1 MGNQNKYKSGS
12 IFDMQFITSSIST
25 TLVLLL
31 LGLVV
36 FFVLTAHNLSVYVR
50 ENISFSILISDD
62 MKEADILKLQKKL
75 NQEPFVKQS
84 EYISKKQALKEQTEA
99 MGTDPEEF
107 LGYNPFTASIEI
119 KLHSDYANSDS
130 LSWITRDIKSQPIVL
145 NVVYQK
151 DLIDSL
157 NQNLQKVSLVL
168 LILAALLTFVSFGLI
183 NSTVKM
189 SLYANRFLIHT
200 MKLVGA
206 RWSFIRRPFLARSF
220 WIGLISAILANGV
233 LIAGIHL
240 FVHYDPVLEN
250 IITLHMVAIM
260 GGAVLL
266 AGILLT
272 LTCSYFSVNK
282 FLKMKAGEL
291 HEM

>member
-1 MGNQNKYKSGS
+1 MKKGKRKRSLSGMQ
-12 IFDMQFITSSIST
+12 IFTSCIST
-25 TLVLLL
+25 ALVLVLF
-31 LGLVV
+31 GLVV
-36 FFVLTAHNLSVYVR
+36 FFVQVAHRLSDSVKEDLVVSVLLSDEAGQDAIQTYTR
-50 ENISFSILISDD
+50 E
-62 MKEADILKLQKKL
+62 MQQKTYI
-75 NQEPFVKQS
+75 KQLD
-84 EYISKKQALKEQTEA
+84 YISKEQALKEHIEE

-107 LGYNPFTASIEI
+107 LGSNPFSPSLEVHLKA
-119 KLHSDYANSDS
+119 DYANSDS

-220 WIGLISAILANGV
+220 WIGLVSAILANGV

-250 IITLHMVAIM
+250 IITLPMVAIM

>member
-1 MGNQNKYKSGS
+1 MRKGKRKRSLTG
-12 IFDMQFITSSIST
+12 MQVFTSCIST
-25 TLVLLL
+25 ALVLILF
-31 LGLVV
+31 GLVV
-36 FFVLTAHNLSVYVR
+36 FFVQVAHQLSNSVKEDLVVSVLLSDEAGEDAIQAYTR
-50 ENISFSILISDD
+50 EMQQKRYI
-62 MKEADILKLQKKL
+62 KKL
-75 NQEPFVKQS
+75 D
-84 EYISKKQALKEQTEA
+84 YISKEQALKEHIQE

-107 LGYNPFTASIEI
+107 LGSNPFSPSLEVHLKA
-119 KLHSDYANSDS
+119 DYANSDS
-130 LSWITRDIKSQPIVL
+130 LSWITRDIKAQSIVL

-151 DLIDSL
+151 DLIDNL
-157 NQNLQKVSLVL
+157 NNNLQKVSLML

-206 RWSFIRRPFLARSF
+206 RWSFIRRPFLSRSF
-220 WIGLISAILANGV
+220 WIGLTSAILANGV
-233 LIAGIHL
+233 LLTGIHL
-240 FVHYDPVLEN
+240 FLRYDPVLEN
-250 IITLHMVAIM
+250 IITLNIVLIM
-260 GGAVLL
+260 AGAVFL

-272 LTCSYFSVNK
+272 LTSSYLSINK

>member
-1 MGNQNKYKSGS
+1 MRKGKRKRSLTG
-12 IFDMQFITSSIST
+12 MQVFTSCIST
-25 TLVLLL
+25 ALVLILF
-31 LGLVV
+31 GLVV
-36 FFVLTAHNLSVYVR
+36 FFVQVAHELSNSVKEDLVV
-50 ENISFSILISDD
+50 SVLLSD
-62 MKEADILKLQKKL
+62 EAGEDAIQAYTLEMQQKQYIKKL
-75 NQEPFVKQS
+75 D
-84 EYISKKQALKEQTEA
+84 YISKEQALKEHIQE
-99 MGTDPEEF
+99 METDPEEF
-107 LGYNPFTASIEI
+107 LGSNPFSPSLEI
-119 KLHSDYANSDS
+119 HLKADYANSDS
-130 LSWITRDIKSQPIVL
+130 LSWITRDIKAQPVVL

-157 NQNLQKVSLVL
+157 NNNLQKVSLVL

-206 RWSFIRRPFLARSF
+206 RWSFIRRPFLSRSF
-220 WIGLISAILANGV
+220 WIGLTSAILANGV
-233 LIAGIHL
+233 LVTGIHL
-240 FVHYDPVLEN
+240 FLRYDPVLEN
-250 IITLHMVAIM
+250 IITLNMVLIM

-272 LTCSYFSVNK
+272 LTSSYLSVNK
-282 FLKMKAGEL
+282 FLRMKAGEL

>member
-1 MGNQNKYKSGS
+1 MKKGKRKRSLS
-12 IFDMQFITSSIST
+12 DMQIFTSCIST
-25 TLVLLL
+25 ALVLVLF
-31 LGLVV
+31 GLVV
-36 FFVLTAHNLSVYVR
+36 FFVQVAHRLSDSVKEDLVVSVLLSDEAGQDAIQTYTR
-50 ENISFSILISDD
+50 E
-62 MKEADILKLQKKL
+62 MQQKTYI
-75 NQEPFVKQS
+75 KQLD
-84 EYISKKQALKEQTEA
+84 YISKEQALKEHIEE

-107 LGYNPFTASIEI
+107 LGSNPFSPSLEVHLKA
-119 KLHSDYANSDS
+119 DYANSDS

-151 DLIDSL
+151 DLIDNL

>member
-1 MGNQNKYKSGS
+1 MRKGKRKRSLTG
-12 IFDMQFITSSIST
+12 MQVFTSCIST
-25 TLVLLL
+25 ALVLILF
-31 LGLVV
+31 GLVV
-36 FFVLTAHNLSVYVR
+36 FFVQVAHELSNSVKEDLVV
-50 ENISFSILISDD
+50 SVLLSD
-62 MKEADILKLQKKL
+62 EAGEDAIQAYTLEMQQKQYIKKL
-75 NQEPFVKQS
+75 D
-84 EYISKKQALKEQTEA
+84 YISKEQALKEHIQE

-107 LGYNPFTASIEI
+107 LGSNPFSPSLEI
-119 KLHSDYANSDS
+119 HLKADYANSDS
-130 LSWITRDIKSQPIVL
+130 LSWITRDIKAQPVVL

-157 NQNLQKVSLVL
+157 NNNLQKVSLVL

-206 RWSFIRRPFLARSF
+206 RWSFVRRPFLSRSF
-220 WIGLISAILANGV
+220 WIGLTSAILANGV
-233 LIAGIHL
+233 LVTGIHL
-240 FVHYDPVLEN
+240 FLRYDPVLEN
-250 IITLHMVAIM
+250 IITLNMVLIM

-272 LTCSYFSVNK
+272 LTSSYLSVNK
-282 FLKMKAGEL
+282 FLRMKAGEL

>member
-1 MGNQNKYKSGS
+1 MRKGKRKRSLTG
-12 IFDMQFITSSIST
+12 MQVFTSCIST
-25 TLVLLL
+25 ALVLILF
-31 LGLVV
+31 GLVV
-36 FFVLTAHNLSVYVR
+36 FFVQVAHELSNSVKEDLVV
-50 ENISFSILISDD
+50 SVLLSD
-62 MKEADILKLQKKL
+62 EAGEDAIQAYTLEMQQKQYIKKL
-75 NQEPFVKQS
+75 D
-84 EYISKKQALKEQTEA
+84 YISKEQALKEHIQE

-107 LGYNPFTASIEI
+107 LGSNPFSPSLEI
-119 KLHSDYANSDS
+119 HLKADYANSDS
-130 LSWITRDIKSQPIVL
+130 LSWITRDIKAQPVVL

-157 NQNLQKVSLVL
+157 NNNLQKVSLVL

-206 RWSFIRRPFLARSF
+206 RWSFIRRPFLSRSF
-220 WIGLISAILANGV
+220 WIGLTSAILANGV
-233 LIAGIHL
+233 LVTGIHL
-240 FVHYDPVLEN
+240 FLRYDPVLEN
-250 IITLHMVAIM
+250 IITLNMVLIM

-272 LTCSYFSVNK
+272 LTSSYLSVNK
-282 FLKMKAGEL
+282 FLRMKAGEL

>member
-1 MGNQNKYKSGS
+1 MKKGKRKRSLSGMQ
-12 IFDMQFITSSIST
+12 IFTSCIST
-25 TLVLLL
+25 ALVLVLF
-31 LGLVV
+31 GLVV
-36 FFVLTAHNLSVYVR
+36 FFVQVAHRLSDSVKEDLVVSVLLSDEAGQDTIQTYTR
-50 ENISFSILISDD
+50 E
-62 MKEADILKLQKKL
+62 MQQKTYI
-75 NQEPFVKQS
+75 KQLD
-84 EYISKKQALKEQTEA
+84 YISKEQALKEHIEE

-107 LGYNPFTASIEI
+107 LGSNPFSPSLEVHLKA
-119 KLHSDYANSDS
+119 DYANSDS

>member
-1 MGNQNKYKSGS
+1 MKKGKRKRSLSGMQ
-12 IFDMQFITSSIST
+12 IFTSCIST
-25 TLVLLL
+25 ALVLVLF
-31 LGLVV
+31 GLVV
-36 FFVLTAHNLSVYVR
+36 FFVQVAHRLSDSVKEDLVVSVLLSDEAGEDAIQTYTR
-50 ENISFSILISDD
+50 E
-62 MKEADILKLQKKL
+62 MQQKTYI
-75 NQEPFVKQS
+75 KQLD
-84 EYISKKQALKEQTEA
+84 YISKEQALKEHIEE

-107 LGYNPFTASIEI
+107 LGSNPFSPSLEVHLKA
-119 KLHSDYANSDS
+119 DYANSDS

-250 IITLHMVAIM
+250 IITLHIVAIM

>member
-1 MGNQNKYKSGS
+1 MRKGKRKRSLTG
-12 IFDMQFITSSIST
+12 MQVFTSCIST
-25 TLVLLL
+25 ALVLILF
-31 LGLVV
+31 GLVV
-36 FFVLTAHNLSVYVR
+36 FFVQVAHELSNSVKEDLVV
-50 ENISFSILISDD
+50 SVLLSD
-62 MKEADILKLQKKL
+62 EAGEDAIQAYTLEMQQKQYIKKL
-75 NQEPFVKQS
+75 D
-84 EYISKKQALKEQTEA
+84 YISKEQALKEHIQE

-107 LGYNPFTASIEI
+107 LGSNPFSPSLEI
-119 KLHSDYANSDS
+119 HLKADYANSDS
-130 LSWITRDIKSQPIVL
+130 LSWITRDIKAQPVVL
-145 NVVYQK
+145 NVIYQK

-157 NQNLQKVSLVL
+157 NNNLQKVSLVL

-206 RWSFIRRPFLARSF
+206 RWSFIRRPFLSRSF
-220 WIGLISAILANGV
+220 WIGLTSAILANGV
-233 LIAGIHL
+233 LVTGIHL
-240 FVHYDPVLEN
+240 FLRYDPVLEN
-250 IITLHMVAIM
+250 IITLNMLLIM

-272 LTCSYFSVNK
+272 LTSSYLSVNK
-282 FLKMKAGEL
+282 FLRMKAGEL

>member
-1 MGNQNKYKSGS
+1 MRKGKRKRSLTG
-12 IFDMQFITSSIST
+12 MQVFTSCIST
-25 TLVLLL
+25 ALVLILF
-31 LGLVV
+31 GLVV
-36 FFVLTAHNLSVYVR
+36 FFVQVAHQLSNSVKEDLVVSVLLSDEAGEDAIQAYTR
-50 ENISFSILISDD
+50 EMQQKRYI
-62 MKEADILKLQKKL
+62 KKL
-75 NQEPFVKQS
+75 D
-84 EYISKKQALKEQTEA
+84 YISKEQALKEHIQE

-107 LGYNPFTASIEI
+107 LGSNPFSPSLEVHLKA
-119 KLHSDYANSDS
+119 DYANSDS
-130 LSWITRDIKSQPIVL
+130 LSWITRDIKAQSIVL

-151 DLIDSL
+151 DLIDNL
-157 NQNLQKVSLVL
+157 NNNLQKVSLVL

-206 RWSFIRRPFLARSF
+206 RWSFIRRPFLSRSF
-220 WIGLISAILANGV
+220 WIGLTSAILANGV
-233 LIAGIHL
+233 LLTGIHL
-240 FVHYDPVLEN
+240 FLRYDPVLEN
-250 IITLHMVAIM
+250 IITLNIVLIM
-260 GGAVLL
+260 ASAVFL

-272 LTCSYFSVNK
+272 LTSSYLSINK

>member
-1 MGNQNKYKSGS
+1 MRKGKRKRSLTG
-12 IFDMQFITSSIST
+12 MQVFTSCIST
-25 TLVLLL
+25 ALVLILF
-31 LGLVV
+31 GLVV
-36 FFVLTAHNLSVYVR
+36 FFVQVAHELSNSVKEDLVV
-50 ENISFSILISDD
+50 SVLLSD
-62 MKEADILKLQKKL
+62 EAGEDAIQAYTLEMQQKQYIKKL
-75 NQEPFVKQS
+75 D
-84 EYISKKQALKEQTEA
+84 YISKEQALKEHIQE

-107 LGYNPFTASIEI
+107 LGSNPFSPSLEI
-119 KLHSDYANSDS
+119 HLKADYANSDS
-130 LSWITRDIKSQPIVL
+130 LSWITRDIKAQPIVL

-157 NQNLQKVSLVL
+157 NNNLQKVSLVL

-206 RWSFIRRPFLARSF
+206 RWSFIRRPFLSRSF
-220 WIGLISAILANGV
+220 WIGLTSAILANGV
-233 LIAGIHL
+233 LVTGIHL
-240 FVHYDPVLEN
+240 FLRYDPVLEN
-250 IITLHMVAIM
+250 IITLNMVLIM
-260 GGAVLL
+260 GGAILL

-272 LTCSYFSVNK
+272 LTSSYLSVNK
-282 FLKMKAGEL
+282 FLRMKAGEL

>member
-1 MGNQNKYKSGS
+1 MRKGKRKRSLTG
-12 IFDMQFITSSIST
+12 MQVFTSCIST
-25 TLVLLL
+25 ALVLILF
-31 LGLVV
+31 GLVV
-36 FFVLTAHNLSVYVR
+36 FFVQVAHELSNSVKEDLVV
-50 ENISFSILISDD
+50 SVLLSD
-62 MKEADILKLQKKL
+62 EAGEDAIQAYTLEMQQKQYIKKL
-75 NQEPFVKQS
+75 D
-84 EYISKKQALKEQTEA
+84 YISKEQALKEHIQE

-107 LGYNPFTASIEI
+107 LGSNPFSPSLEI
-119 KLHSDYANSDS
+119 HLKADYANSDS
-130 LSWITRDIKSQPIVL
+130 LSWITRDIKAQPVVL

-157 NQNLQKVSLVL
+157 NNNLQKVSLVL

-206 RWSFIRRPFLARSF
+206 RWSFIRRPFLSRSF
-220 WIGLISAILANGV
+220 WIGLTSAILANGV
-233 LIAGIHL
+233 LVTGIHL
-240 FVHYDPVLEN
+240 FLRYDPVLEN
-250 IITLHMVAIM
+250 IITLNMVLIM

-272 LTCSYFSVNK
+272 LTSSYLSVNK
-282 FLKMKAGEL
+282 FLRMKAGEL
-291 HEM
+291 YEM

>member
-1 MGNQNKYKSGS
+1 MKKGKRKRSLSGMQ
-12 IFDMQFITSSIST
+12 IFTSCIST
-25 TLVLLL
+25 ALVLVLF
-31 LGLVV
+31 GLVV
-36 FFVLTAHNLSVYVR
+36 FFVQVAHRLSDSVKEDLVVSVLLSDEAGEDAIQTYTR
-50 ENISFSILISDD
+50 EIQ
-62 MKEADILKLQKKL
+62 QKTYI
-75 NQEPFVKQS
+75 KQLD
-84 EYISKKQALKEQTEA
+84 YISKEQALKEHIEE

-107 LGYNPFTASIEI
+107 LGSNPFSPSLEVHLKA
-119 KLHSDYANSDS
+119 DYANSDS

-151 DLIDSL
+151 DLIDNL

-220 WIGLISAILANGV
+220 WIGLVSAILANGV

>member
-1 MGNQNKYKSGS
+1 MRKGKRKRSLTGMQ
-12 IFDMQFITSSIST
+12 IFTSCIST
-25 TLVLLL
+25 ALVLILF
-31 LGLVV
+31 GLVV
-36 FFVLTAHNLSVYVR
+36 FFVQVAHQLSNSVKEDLVV
-50 ENISFSILISDD
+50 SVLLSD
-62 MKEADILKLQKKL
+62 EAGEDAIQAYTHEMQQKKYIKKL
-75 NQEPFVKQS
+75 D
-84 EYISKKQALKEQTEA
+84 YISKEQALKEHIQE

-107 LGYNPFTASIEI
+107 LGSNPFSPSLEVHLKA
-119 KLHSDYANSDS
+119 DYANSDS
-130 LSWITRDIKSQPIVL
+130 LSWITRDIKAQSIVL

-151 DLIDSL
+151 DLIDNL
-157 NQNLQKVSLVL
+157 NSNLQKVSLVL

-206 RWSFIRRPFLARSF
+206 RWSFIRRPFLSRSF
-220 WIGLISAILANGV
+220 WIGLTSAILANGV
-233 LIAGIHL
+233 LLTGIHL
-240 FVHYDPVLEN
+240 FLRYDPVLEN
-250 IITLHMVAIM
+250 IITLNIVLIM
-260 GGAVLL
+260 AGAVFL

-272 LTCSYFSVNK
+272 LTSSYLSINK

>member
-1 MGNQNKYKSGS
+1 MKKGKRKRSLSGMQ
-12 IFDMQFITSSIST
+12 IFTSCIST
-25 TLVLLL
+25 ALVLVLF
-31 LGLVV
+31 GLVV
-36 FFVLTAHNLSVYVR
+36 FFVQVAHRLSDSVKEDLVVSVLLSDEAGQDAIQTYTR
-50 ENISFSILISDD
+50 E
-62 MKEADILKLQKKL
+62 MKEHI
-75 NQEPFVKQS
+75 E
-84 EYISKKQALKEQTEA
+84 E

-107 LGYNPFTASIEI
+107 LGSNPFSPSLEVHLKA
-119 KLHSDYANSDS
+119 DYANSDS

>member
-1 MGNQNKYKSGS
+1 MRKGKRKRSLTGMQ
-12 IFDMQFITSSIST
+12 IFTSCIST
-25 TLVLLL
+25 ALVLILF
-31 LGLVV
+31 GLVV
-36 FFVLTAHNLSVYVR
+36 FFVQVAHELSNSVKEDLVV
-50 ENISFSILISDD
+50 SVLLSD
-62 MKEADILKLQKKL
+62 EAGEDAIQAYTLEMQQKQYIKKL
-75 NQEPFVKQS
+75 D
-84 EYISKKQALKEQTEA
+84 YISKEQALKEHIQE
-99 MGTDPEEF
+99 MRTDPEEF
-107 LGYNPFTASIEI
+107 LGSNPFSPSLEI
-119 KLHSDYANSDS
+119 HLKADYANSDS
-130 LSWITRDIKSQPIVL
+130 LSWITRDIKAQPVVL

-157 NQNLQKVSLVL
+157 NNNLQKVSLVL

-206 RWSFIRRPFLARSF
+206 RWSFVRRPFLSRSF
-220 WIGLISAILANGV
+220 WIGLTSAILANGV
-233 LIAGIHL
+233 LVTGIHL
-240 FVHYDPVLEN
+240 FLRYDPVLEN
-250 IITLHMVAIM
+250 IITLNMVLIM

-272 LTCSYFSVNK
+272 LTSSYLSVNK
-282 FLKMKAGEL
+282 FLRMKAGEL

>member
-1 MGNQNKYKSGS
+1 MRKGKRKRSLTG
-12 IFDMQFITSSIST
+12 MQVFTSCIST
-25 TLVLLL
+25 ALVLILF
-31 LGLVV
+31 GLVA
-36 FFVLTAHNLSVYVR
+36 FFVQVAHQLSNSVKEDLVVSVLLSDEAGEDAIQVYTR
-50 ENISFSILISDD
+50 EMQQKRYI
-62 MKEADILKLQKKL
+62 KKL
-75 NQEPFVKQS
+75 D
-84 EYISKKQALKEQTEA
+84 YISKEQALKEHIQE

-107 LGYNPFTASIEI
+107 LGSNPFSPSLEVHLKA
-119 KLHSDYANSDS
+119 DYANSDS
-130 LSWITRDIKSQPIVL
+130 LSWITRDIKAQSIVL

-151 DLIDSL
+151 DLIDNL
-157 NQNLQKVSLVL
+157 NNNLQKVSLVL

-206 RWSFIRRPFLARSF
+206 RWSFIRRPFLSRSF
-220 WIGLISAILANGV
+220 WIGLTSAILANGV
-233 LIAGIHL
+233 LLTGIHL
-240 FVHYDPVLEN
+240 FLRYDPVLEN
-250 IITLHMVAIM
+250 IITLNIVLIM
-260 GGAVLL
+260 AGAVFL

-272 LTCSYFSVNK
+272 LTSSYLSINK

>member
-1 MGNQNKYKSGS
+1 MRKGKRKRNLTG
-12 IFDMQFITSSIST
+12 MQVFTSCIST
-25 TLVLLL
+25 ALVLILF
-31 LGLVV
+31 GLVV
-36 FFVLTAHNLSVYVR
+36 FFVQVAHQLSNSVKEDLVVSVLLSDEAGEDAIQAYTR
-50 ENISFSILISDD
+50 EMQQKRYI
-62 MKEADILKLQKKL
+62 KKL
-75 NQEPFVKQS
+75 D
-84 EYISKKQALKEQTEA
+84 YISKEQALKEHIQE

-107 LGYNPFTASIEI
+107 LGSNPFSPSLEVHLKA
-119 KLHSDYANSDS
+119 DYANSDS
-130 LSWITRDIKSQPIVL
+130 LSWITRDIKAQSIVL

-151 DLIDSL
+151 DLIDNL
-157 NQNLQKVSLVL
+157 NNNLQKVSLVL

-206 RWSFIRRPFLARSF
+206 RWSFIRRPFLSRSF
-220 WIGLISAILANGV
+220 WIGLTSAILANGV
-233 LIAGIHL
+233 LLTGIHL
-240 FVHYDPVLEN
+240 FLRYDPVLEN
-250 IITLHMVAIM
+250 IITLNIVLIM
-260 GGAVLL
+260 AGAVFL

-272 LTCSYFSVNK
+272 LTSSYLSINK

>member
-1 MGNQNKYKSGS
+1 MRKGKRKRSLTG
-12 IFDMQFITSSIST
+12 MQVFTSCIST
-25 TLVLLL
+25 ALVLILF
-31 LGLVV
+31 GLVV
-36 FFVLTAHNLSVYVR
+36 FFVQVAHELSNSVKEDLVV
-50 ENISFSILISDD
+50 SVLLSD
-62 MKEADILKLQKKL
+62 EAGEDAIQAYTLEMQQKQYIKKL
-75 NQEPFVKQS
+75 D
-84 EYISKKQALKEQTEA
+84 YISKEQALKEHIQE

-107 LGYNPFTASIEI
+107 LGSNPFSPSLEI
-119 KLHSDYANSDS
+119 HLKADYANSDS
-130 LSWITRDIKSQPIVL
+130 LSWITRDIKAQPVVL

-157 NQNLQKVSLVL
+157 NNNLQKVSLVL

-206 RWSFIRRPFLARSF
+206 RWSFIRRPFLSRSF
-220 WIGLISAILANGV
+220 WIGLTSAILANGV
-233 LIAGIHL
+233 LVTGIHL
-240 FVHYDPVLEN
+240 FLRYDPVLEN
-250 IITLHMVAIM
+250 VITLNMVLIM

-272 LTCSYFSVNK
+272 LTSSYLSVNK
-282 FLKMKAGEL
+282 FLRMKAGEL

>member
-1 MGNQNKYKSGS
+1 MKKGKRKRSLSGMQ
-12 IFDMQFITSSIST
+12 IFTSCIST
-25 TLVLLL
+25 ALVLILF
-31 LGLVV
+31 GLVV
-36 FFVLTAHNLSVYVR
+36 FFVQVAHRLSDSVKEDLMVSVLLSDEAGQDAIQTYTR
-50 ENISFSILISDD
+50 E
-62 MKEADILKLQKKL
+62 MQQKTYI
-75 NQEPFVKQS
+75 KQLD
-84 EYISKKQALKEQTEA
+84 YISKEQALKEHIEE

-107 LGYNPFTASIEI
+107 LGSNPFSPSLEVHLKA
-119 KLHSDYANSDS
+119 DYANSDS

>member
-1 MGNQNKYKSGS
+1 MRKGKRKRSLTG
-12 IFDMQFITSSIST
+12 MQVFTSCIST
-25 TLVLLL
+25 ALVLILF
-31 LGLVV
+31 GLVV
-36 FFVLTAHNLSVYVR
+36 FFVQVAHQLSNSVKEDLVVSVLLSDEAGEDAIQAYTR
-50 ENISFSILISDD
+50 EMQQKRYI
-62 MKEADILKLQKKL
+62 KKL
-75 NQEPFVKQS
+75 D
-84 EYISKKQALKEQTEA
+84 YISKEQALKEHIQE

-107 LGYNPFTASIEI
+107 LGSNPFSPSLEVHLKA
-119 KLHSDYANSDS
+119 DYANSDS
-130 LSWITRDIKSQPIVL
+130 LSWITRDIKAQSIVL

-151 DLIDSL
+151 DLIDNL
-157 NQNLQKVSLVL
+157 NNNLQKVSLVL

-206 RWSFIRRPFLARSF
+206 RWSFIRRPFLSRSF
-220 WIGLISAILANGV
+220 WIGLTSAILANGV
-233 LIAGIHL
+233 LLTGIHL
-240 FVHYDPVLEN
+240 FLRYDPVLEN
-250 IITLHMVAIM
+250 IITLNIVLIM
-260 GGAVLL
+260 AGAVFL

-272 LTCSYFSVNK
+272 LTSSYLSINK

>member
-1 MGNQNKYKSGS
+1 MRKGKRKRSLTE
-12 IFDMQFITSSIST
+12 MQVFTSCIST
-25 TLVLLL
+25 ALVLILF
-31 LGLVV
+31 GLVV
-36 FFVLTAHNLSVYVR
+36 FFVQVAHELSNSVKEDLVV
-50 ENISFSILISDD
+50 SVLLSD
-62 MKEADILKLQKKL
+62 EAGEDAIQAYTLEMQQKQYIKKL
-75 NQEPFVKQS
+75 D
-84 EYISKKQALKEQTEA
+84 YISKEQALKEHIQE

-107 LGYNPFTASIEI
+107 LGSNPFSPSLEI
-119 KLHSDYANSDS
+119 HLKADYANSDS
-130 LSWITRDIKSQPIVL
+130 LSWITRDIKAQPVVL

-157 NQNLQKVSLVL
+157 NNNLQKVSLVL

-206 RWSFIRRPFLARSF
+206 RWSFIRRPFLSRSF
-220 WIGLISAILANGV
+220 WIGLTSAILANGV
-233 LIAGIHL
+233 LVTGIHL
-240 FVHYDPVLEN
+240 FLRYDPVLEN
-250 IITLHMVAIM
+250 IITLNMVLIM

-272 LTCSYFSVNK
+272 LTSSYLSVNK
-282 FLKMKAGEL
+282 FLRMKASEL

>member
-1 MGNQNKYKSGS
+1 MRKGKRKRSLTG
-12 IFDMQFITSSIST
+12 MQVFTSCIST
-25 TLVLLL
+25 ALVLILF
-31 LGLVV
+31 GLVA
-36 FFVLTAHNLSVYVR
+36 FFVQVAHQLSNSVKEDLVVSVLLSDEAGEDAIQAYTR
-50 ENISFSILISDD
+50 EMQQKRYI
-62 MKEADILKLQKKL
+62 KKL
-75 NQEPFVKQS
+75 D
-84 EYISKKQALKEQTEA
+84 YISKEQALKEHIQE

-107 LGYNPFTASIEI
+107 LGSNPFSPSLEVHLKA
-119 KLHSDYANSDS
+119 DYANSDS
-130 LSWITRDIKSQPIVL
+130 LSWITRDIKAQSIVL

-151 DLIDSL
+151 DLIDNL
-157 NQNLQKVSLVL
+157 NNNLQKVSLVL

-206 RWSFIRRPFLARSF
+206 RWSFIRRPFLSRSF
-220 WIGLISAILANGV
+220 WIGLTSAILANGV
-233 LIAGIHL
+233 LLTGIHL
-240 FVHYDPVLEN
+240 FLRYDPVLEN
-250 IITLHMVAIM
+250 IITLNIVLIM
-260 GGAVLL
+260 AGAVFL

-272 LTCSYFSVNK
+272 LTSSYFSINK

>member
-1 MGNQNKYKSGS
+1 MRKGKRKRSLTG
-12 IFDMQFITSSIST
+12 MQVFTSCIST
-25 TLVLLL
+25 ALVLILF
-31 LGLVV
+31 GLVV
-36 FFVLTAHNLSVYVR
+36 FFVQVAHQLSNSVKEDLVVSVLLSDEAGEDAIQAYTR
-50 ENISFSILISDD
+50 EMQQKRYI
-62 MKEADILKLQKKL
+62 KKL
-75 NQEPFVKQS
+75 D
-84 EYISKKQALKEQTEA
+84 YISKEQALKEHIQE

-107 LGYNPFTASIEI
+107 LGSNPFSPSLEVHLKAN
-119 KLHSDYANSDS
+119 YANSDS
-130 LSWITRDIKSQPIVL
+130 LSWITRDIKAQSIVL

-151 DLIDSL
+151 DLIDNL
-157 NQNLQKVSLVL
+157 NNNLQKVSLVL

-206 RWSFIRRPFLARSF
+206 RWSFIRRPFLSRSF
-220 WIGLISAILANGV
+220 WIGLTSAILANGV
-233 LIAGIHL
+233 LLTGIHL
-240 FVHYDPVLEN
+240 FLRYDPVLEN
-250 IITLHMVAIM
+250 IITLNIVLIM
-260 GGAVLL
+260 AGAVFL

-272 LTCSYFSVNK
+272 LTSSYLSINK

>member
-1 MGNQNKYKSGS
+1 MKKGKRKRSLSGMQ
-12 IFDMQFITSSIST
+12 IFTSCIST
-25 TLVLLL
+25 ALVLVLF
-31 LGLVV
+31 GLVV
-36 FFVLTAHNLSVYVR
+36 FFVQVAHRLSDSVKEDLVVSVLLSDEAGEDAIQTYTR
-50 ENISFSILISDD
+50 E
-62 MKEADILKLQKKL
+62 MQQKTYI
-75 NQEPFVKQS
+75 KQLD
-84 EYISKKQALKEQTEA
+84 YISKEQALKEHIEE

-107 LGYNPFTASIEI
+107 LGSNPFSPSLEVHLKAD
-119 KLHSDYANSDS
+119 HANSDS

>member
-1 MGNQNKYKSGS
+1 MRKGKRKRSLTG
-12 IFDMQFITSSIST
+12 MQVFTSCIST
-25 TLVLLL
+25 ALVLILF
-31 LGLVV
+31 GLVA
-36 FFVLTAHNLSVYVR
+36 FFVQVAHQLSNSVKEDLVVSVLLSDEAGEDAIQAYTR
-50 ENISFSILISDD
+50 EMQQKRYI
-62 MKEADILKLQKKL
+62 KKL
-75 NQEPFVKQS
+75 D
-84 EYISKKQALKEQTEA
+84 YISKEQALKEHIQE

-107 LGYNPFTASIEI
+107 LGSNPFSPSLEVHLKA
-119 KLHSDYANSDS
+119 DYANSDS
-130 LSWITRDIKSQPIVL
+130 LSWITRDIKAQSIVL

-151 DLIDSL
+151 DLIDNL
-157 NQNLQKVSLVL
+157 NNNLQKVSLVL

-206 RWSFIRRPFLARSF
+206 RWSFIRRPFLSRSF
-220 WIGLISAILANGV
+220 WIGLTSAILANGV
-233 LIAGIHL
+233 LLTGIHL
-240 FVHYDPVLEN
+240 FLRYDPVLKN
-250 IITLHMVAIM
+250 IITLNIVLIM
-260 GGAVLL
+260 AGAVFL

-272 LTCSYFSVNK
+272 LTSSYLSINK

>member
-1 MGNQNKYKSGS
+1 MRKGKRKRSLTGMQ
-12 IFDMQFITSSIST
+12 IFTSCIST
-25 TLVLLL
+25 ALVLILF
-31 LGLVV
+31 GLVV
-36 FFVLTAHNLSVYVR
+36 FFVQVAHQLSNSVKEDLVV
-50 ENISFSILISDD
+50 SVLLSD
-62 MKEADILKLQKKL
+62 EAGEDAIQAYTHEMRQKKYIKKL
-75 NQEPFVKQS
+75 D
-84 EYISKKQALKEQTEA
+84 YISKEQALKEHIQE

-107 LGYNPFTASIEI
+107 LGSNPFSPSLEVHLKA
-119 KLHSDYANSDS
+119 DYANSDS
-130 LSWITRDIKSQPIVL
+130 LSWITRDIKAQSIVL

-151 DLIDSL
+151 DLIDNL
-157 NQNLQKVSLVL
+157 NSNLQKVSLVL

-206 RWSFIRRPFLARSF
+206 RWSFIRRPFLSRSF
-220 WIGLISAILANGV
+220 WIGLTSAILANGV
-233 LIAGIHL
+233 LLTGIHL
-240 FVHYDPVLEN
+240 FLRYDPVLEN
-250 IITLHMVAIM
+250 IITLNIVLIM
-260 GGAVLL
+260 AGAVLL

-272 LTCSYFSVNK
+272 LTSSYLSINK

>member
-1 MGNQNKYKSGS
+1 MRKGKRKRSLTG
-12 IFDMQFITSSIST
+12 MQVFTSCIST
-25 TLVLLL
+25 ALVLILF
-31 LGLVV
+31 GLVV
-36 FFVLTAHNLSVYVR
+36 FFVQVAHQLSNSVKEDLVVSVLLSDEAGEDAIQAYTR
-50 ENISFSILISDD
+50 EMQQKRYI
-62 MKEADILKLQKKL
+62 KKL
-75 NQEPFVKQS
+75 D
-84 EYISKKQALKEQTEA
+84 YISKEQALKEHIQE

-107 LGYNPFTASIEI
+107 LGSNPFSPSLEVHLKA
-119 KLHSDYANSDS
+119 DYANSDS
-130 LSWITRDIKSQPIVL
+130 LSWITRDIKAQSIVL

-151 DLIDSL
+151 DLIDNL
-157 NQNLQKVSLVL
+157 NNNLQKVSLVL

-206 RWSFIRRPFLARSF
+206 RWSFIRRPFLSRSF
-220 WIGLISAILANGV
+220 WIGLTSAILANGV
-233 LIAGIHL
+233 LLTGIHL
-240 FVHYDPVLEN
+240 FLRYDPVLEN
-250 IITLHMVAIM
+250 IITLNIVLIM
-260 GGAVLL
+260 AGAVFL

-272 LTCSYFSVNK
+272 LISSYLSINK

>member
-1 MGNQNKYKSGS
+1 MKKGKRKRSLSGMQ
-12 IFDMQFITSSIST
+12 IFTSCIST
-25 TLVLLL
+25 ALVLVLF
-31 LGLVV
+31 GLVV
-36 FFVLTAHNLSVYVR
+36 FFVQVAHRLSDSVKEDLVVSVLLSDEAGQDAIQTYTR
-50 ENISFSILISDD
+50 E
-62 MKEADILKLQKKL
+62 MQQKTYI
-75 NQEPFVKQS
+75 KQLD
-84 EYISKKQALKEQTEA
+84 YISKEQALKEHIEE

-107 LGYNPFTASIEI
+107 LGSNPFSPSLEVHLKA
-119 KLHSDYANSDS
+119 DYANSDS

-250 IITLHMVAIM
+250 IITLHIVAIM

>member
-1 MGNQNKYKSGS
+1 MRKGKRKRSLTGMQ
-12 IFDMQFITSSIST
+12 IFTSCIST
-25 TLVLLL
+25 ALVLILF
-31 LGLVV
+31 GLVV
-36 FFVLTAHNLSVYVR
+36 FFVQVAHQLSNSVKEDLVV
-50 ENISFSILISDD
+50 SVLLSD
-62 MKEADILKLQKKL
+62 EAGEDAIQAYTHEMQQKRYIKKL
-75 NQEPFVKQS
+75 D
-84 EYISKKQALKEQTEA
+84 YISKEQALKEHIQE

-107 LGYNPFTASIEI
+107 LGSNPFSPSLEVHLKA
-119 KLHSDYANSDS
+119 DYANSDS
-130 LSWITRDIKSQPIVL
+130 LTWITRDIKAQPIVL

-157 NQNLQKVSLVL
+157 NNNLQKVSLVL

-206 RWSFIRRPFLARSF
+206 RWSFIRRPFLSRSF
-220 WIGLISAILANGV
+220 WIGLTSAILANGV
-233 LIAGIHL
+233 LFTGIHL
-240 FVHYDPVLEN
+240 FLRYDPVLEN
-250 IITLHMVAIM
+250 IITLNMVLIM

-272 LTCSYFSVNK
+272 LTSSYLSVNK
-282 FLKMKAGEL
+282 FLRMKAGEL

>member
-1 MGNQNKYKSGS
+1 MRKGKRKRSLTG
-12 IFDMQFITSSIST
+12 MQVFTSCIST
-25 TLVLLL
+25 ALVLILF
-31 LGLVV
+31 GLVV
-36 FFVLTAHNLSVYVR
+36 FFVQVAHQLSNSVKEDLVVSVLLSDEAGENAIQAYTR
-50 ENISFSILISDD
+50 EMQQKRYI
-62 MKEADILKLQKKL
+62 KKL
-75 NQEPFVKQS
+75 D
-84 EYISKKQALKEQTEA
+84 YISKEQALKEHIQE

-107 LGYNPFTASIEI
+107 LGSNPFSPSLEVHLKA
-119 KLHSDYANSDS
+119 DYANSDS
-130 LSWITRDIKSQPIVL
+130 LSWITRDIKAQSIVL

-151 DLIDSL
+151 DLIDNL
-157 NQNLQKVSLVL
+157 NNNLQKVSLVL

-206 RWSFIRRPFLARSF
+206 RWSFIRRPFLSRSF
-220 WIGLISAILANGV
+220 WIGLTSAILANGV
-233 LIAGIHL
+233 LLTGIHL
-240 FVHYDPVLEN
+240 FLRYDPVLEN
-250 IITLHMVAIM
+250 IITLNIVLIM
-260 GGAVLL
+260 AGAVFL

-272 LTCSYFSVNK
+272 LTSSYLSINK

>member
-1 MGNQNKYKSGS
+1 
-12 IFDMQFITSSIST
+12 MQVFTSCIST
-25 TLVLLL
+25 ALVLILF
-31 LGLVV
+31 GLVV
-36 FFVLTAHNLSVYVR
+36 FFVQVAHELSNSVKEDLFV
-50 ENISFSILISDD
+50 SVLLSD
-62 MKEADILKLQKKL
+62 EAGEDAIQAYTLEMQQQQYITKLD
-75 NQEPFVKQS
+75 
-84 EYISKKQALKEQTEA
+84 YISKEQALKEHIQE

-107 LGYNPFTASIEI
+107 LGSNQYSPSLEI
-119 KLHSDYANSDS
+119 HLKADYANSDS
-130 LSWITRDIKSQPIVL
+130 LSWITRDIKAQPVVL

-157 NQNLQKVSLVL
+157 NNNLQKVSLVL

-206 RWSFIRRPFLARSF
+206 RWSFIRRPFLSRSF
-220 WIGLISAILANGV
+220 WIGLTSAILANGV
-233 LIAGIHL
+233 LVTGIHL
-240 FVHYDPVLEN
+240 FLRYDPVLEN
-250 IITLHMVAIM
+250 IITLNMVLIM

-272 LTCSYFSVNK
+272 LTSSYLSVNK
-282 FLKMKAGEL
+282 FLRMKAGEL

>member
-1 MGNQNKYKSGS
+1 MRKGKRKRSLTG
-12 IFDMQFITSSIST
+12 MQVFTSCIST
-25 TLVLLL
+25 ALVLILF
-31 LGLVV
+31 GLVV
-36 FFVLTAHNLSVYVR
+36 FFVQVAHHLSNSVKEDLVVSVLLSDEAGEDAIQAYTR
-50 ENISFSILISDD
+50 EMQQKRYI
-62 MKEADILKLQKKL
+62 KKL
-75 NQEPFVKQS
+75 D
-84 EYISKKQALKEQTEA
+84 YISKEQALKEHIQE

-107 LGYNPFTASIEI
+107 LGSNPFSPSLEVHLKA
-119 KLHSDYANSDS
+119 DYANSDS
-130 LSWITRDIKSQPIVL
+130 LSWITRDIKAQSIVL

-151 DLIDSL
+151 DLIDNL
-157 NQNLQKVSLVL
+157 NNNLQKVSLVL

-206 RWSFIRRPFLARSF
+206 RWSFIRRPFLSRSF
-220 WIGLISAILANGV
+220 WIGLTSAILANGV
-233 LIAGIHL
+233 LLTGIHL
-240 FVHYDPVLEN
+240 FLRYDPVLEN
-250 IITLHMVAIM
+250 IITLNIVLIM
-260 GGAVLL
+260 AGAVFL

-272 LTCSYFSVNK
+272 LTSSYLSINK

>member
-1 MGNQNKYKSGS
+1 MRKGKRKRSLSGMQ
-12 IFDMQFITSSIST
+12 IFTSCIST
-25 TLVLLL
+25 ALVLVLF
-31 LGLVV
+31 GLVV
-36 FFVLTAHNLSVYVR
+36 FFVQVAHRLSDSVKEDLVVSVLLSDEAGQDAIQTYTR
-50 ENISFSILISDD
+50 E
-62 MKEADILKLQKKL
+62 MQQKTYI
-75 NQEPFVKQS
+75 KQLD
-84 EYISKKQALKEQTEA
+84 YISKEQALKEHIEE

-107 LGYNPFTASIEI
+107 LGSNPFSPSLEVHLKA
-119 KLHSDYANSDS
+119 DYANSDS

>member
-1 MGNQNKYKSGS
+1 MRKGKKKRNLSG
-12 IFDMQFITSSIST
+12 MQILTSCIST
-25 TLVLLL
+25 ALVLILF
-31 LGLVV
+31 GLVV
-36 FFVLTAHNLSVYVR
+36 FFVQVAHELSNSVKEDLVV
-50 ENISFSILISDD
+50 SVLLSD
-62 MKEADILKLQKKL
+62 EAGEDAIQAYTLEMQQKQYIKKL
-75 NQEPFVKQS
+75 D
-84 EYISKKQALKEQTEA
+84 YISKEQALKEHIQE

-107 LGYNPFTASIEI
+107 LGSNPFSPSLEI
-119 KLHSDYANSDS
+119 HLKADYANSDS
-130 LSWITRDIKSQPIVL
+130 LSWITRDIKAQPVVL

-157 NQNLQKVSLVL
+157 NNNLQKVSLVL

-206 RWSFIRRPFLARSF
+206 RWSFIRRPFLSRSF
-220 WIGLISAILANGV
+220 WIGLTSAILANGV
-233 LIAGIHL
+233 LVTGIHL
-240 FVHYDPVLEN
+240 FLRYDPVLEN
-250 IITLHMVAIM
+250 IITLNMVLIM

-272 LTCSYFSVNK
+272 LTSSYLSVNK
-282 FLKMKAGEL
+282 FLRMKAGEL

>member
-1 MGNQNKYKSGS
+1 MKKGKRKRSLSGMQ
-12 IFDMQFITSSIST
+12 IFTSCIST
-25 TLVLLL
+25 ALVLVLF
-31 LGLVV
+31 GLVV
-36 FFVLTAHNLSVYVR
+36 FFVQVAHRLSDSVKEDLVVSVLLSDEAGQDAIQTYTR
-50 ENISFSILISDD
+50 E
-62 MKEADILKLQKKL
+62 MQQKTYI
-75 NQEPFVKQS
+75 KQLD
-84 EYISKKQALKEQTEA
+84 YISKEQALKEHIEE

-107 LGYNPFTASIEI
+107 LGSNPFSPSLEVHLKA
-119 KLHSDYANSDS
+119 DYANSDS

-240 FVHYDPVLEN
+240 FVHYDSVLEN

>member
-1 MGNQNKYKSGS
+1 MRKGKRKRSLTGMQ
-12 IFDMQFITSSIST
+12 IFTSCIST
-25 TLVLLL
+25 ALVLILF
-31 LGLVV
+31 GLVV
-36 FFVLTAHNLSVYVR
+36 FFVQVAHQLSNSVKEDLVV
-50 ENISFSILISDD
+50 SVLLSD
-62 MKEADILKLQKKL
+62 EAGEDAIQAYTHKMQQKRYIKKL
-75 NQEPFVKQS
+75 D
-84 EYISKKQALKEQTEA
+84 YISKEQALKEHIQE

-107 LGYNPFTASIEI
+107 LGSNPFSPSLEVHLKA
-119 KLHSDYANSDS
+119 DYANSDS
-130 LSWITRDIKSQPIVL
+130 LTWITRDIKAQPIVL

-157 NQNLQKVSLVL
+157 NNNLQKVSLVL

-206 RWSFIRRPFLARSF
+206 RWSFIRRPFLSRSF
-220 WIGLISAILANGV
+220 WIGLTSAILANGV
-233 LIAGIHL
+233 LFTGIHL
-240 FVHYDPVLEN
+240 FLRYDPVLEN
-250 IITLHMVAIM
+250 IITLNMVLIM

-272 LTCSYFSVNK
+272 LTSSYLSVNK
-282 FLKMKAGEL
+282 FLRMKAGEL

>member
-1 MGNQNKYKSGS
+1 MRKGKKKRSLTG
-12 IFDMQFITSSIST
+12 MQVFTSCIST
-25 TLVLLL
+25 ALVLILF
-31 LGLVV
+31 GLVV
-36 FFVLTAHNLSVYVR
+36 FFVQVAHQLSNSVKEDLVVSVLLSDEAGEDAIQAYTR
-50 ENISFSILISDD
+50 EMQQKRYI
-62 MKEADILKLQKKL
+62 KKL
-75 NQEPFVKQS
+75 D
-84 EYISKKQALKEQTEA
+84 YISKEQALKEHIQE

-107 LGYNPFTASIEI
+107 LGSNPFSPSLEVHLKA
-119 KLHSDYANSDS
+119 DYANSDS
-130 LSWITRDIKSQPIVL
+130 LSWITRDIKAQSIVL

-151 DLIDSL
+151 DLIDNL
-157 NQNLQKVSLVL
+157 NNNLQKVSLVL

-206 RWSFIRRPFLARSF
+206 RWSFIRRPFLSRSF
-220 WIGLISAILANGV
+220 WIGLTSAILANGV
-233 LIAGIHL
+233 LLTGIHL
-240 FVHYDPVLEN
+240 FLRYDPVLEN
-250 IITLHMVAIM
+250 IITLNIVLIM
-260 GGAVLL
+260 AGAVFL

-272 LTCSYFSVNK
+272 LTSSYLSINK

>member
-1 MGNQNKYKSGS
+1 MKKGKRKRSLSGMQ
-12 IFDMQFITSSIST
+12 IFTSCIST
-25 TLVLLL
+25 ALVLVLF
-31 LGLVV
+31 GLVV
-36 FFVLTAHNLSVYVR
+36 FFVQVAHRLSDSVKEDLVVSVLLSDEAGQDAIQTYTR
-50 ENISFSILISDD
+50 E
-62 MKEADILKLQKKL
+62 MQQKTYI
-75 NQEPFVKQS
+75 KQLD
-84 EYISKKQALKEQTEA
+84 YISKEQALKEHIEE

-107 LGYNPFTASIEI
+107 LGSSPFSPSLEVHLKA
-119 KLHSDYANSDS
+119 DYANSDS